1 MKTALIEQ
9 RPYTSVIIPARNE
22 AANIANVIK
31 AILQQTL
38 DRGKLEV
45 ILVDDCSTDN
55 TVEIARTAGAVVIE
69 TGLTESAGN
78 PAAARN
84 RGATEARGDPLI
96 FLDADCVVGEGWLQA
111 ILAAHARG
119 ETIIGGSLALPAGL
133 SVTARCDYYCGWYM
147 VHPRRPAGYVPHQPA
162 PNLSIR
168 REVFFDSSGFEELP
182 FLYACEERAWQA
194 ELRAKGHRILFE
206 PKAVAHHYNRPGL
219 WNLLSRNYR
228 WGYAAIES
236 KHKSGSARLAWL
248 YRYPRLLIVASL
260 PLAFVHTAFILACWI
275 RAGIYEPVLM
285 LPLVLASRFAY
296 STAMMV
302 GGIQWLRQ
310 GDDNSP
316 LQRTQPKLWYRDP

>member
-31 AILQQTL
+31 AILQQTP

-45 ILVDDCSTDN
+45 ILVDDGSTDN

-69 TGLTESAGN
+69 AGLTESAGN

-119 ETIIGGSLALPAGL
+119 ETIVGGSLALPAGL
-133 SVTARCDYYCGWYM
+133 SVTARCDYYCGWYL

-168 REVFFDSSGFEELP
+168 RVVFFDSSGF
-182 FLYACEERAWQA
+182 
-194 ELRAKGHRILFE
+194 
-206 PKAVAHHYNRPGL
+206 
-219 WNLLSRNYR
+219 
-228 WGYAAIES
+228 
-236 KHKSGSARLAWL
+236 
-248 YRYPRLLIVASL
+248 
-260 PLAFVHTAFILACWI
+260 
-275 RAGIYEPVLM
+275 
-285 LPLVLASRFAY
+285 
-296 STAMMV
+296 
-302 GGIQWLRQ
+302 
-310 GDDNSP
+310 
-316 LQRTQPKLWYRDP
+316 